1 MKNSVE
7 EQFAIL
13 YRIAKQKDE
22 LYRSIAVQLG
32 ISDKEFSV
40 LYYFCYSQKRFTL
53 NELSE
58 LLAIPEQTINSTITS
73 LIKKGYVYLEDTTA
87 AHNSKMIH
95 LTEAGTALR
104 QNKIAPVLV
113 REINAFSRLTEE
125 ERNNLISLSQIH
137 HLFLLKEFNGFLES
151 IRSDA
156 K

>member
-22 LYRSIAVQLG
+22 LYRNIAGQLD
-32 ISDKEFSV
+32 ISDTEFSV
-40 LYYFCYSQKRFTL
+40 LHYFCYSKKYFTQS
-53 NELSE
+53 ELSE
-58 LLAIPEQTINSTITS
+58 QLSIPEQTINSTITS
-73 LIKKGYVYLEDTTA
+73 LVKRGYVYLEDTTA
-87 AHNSKMIH
+87 AHNSKMIR
-95 LTEAGTALR
+95 LTEAGAVLC
-104 QNKIAPVLV
+104 QNKIVPVLSK
-113 REINAFSRLTEE
+113 EIKAFSRLTEE

>member
-22 LYRSIAVQLG
+22 LYRNIAGQLD
-32 ISDKEFSV
+32 ISDTEFSV
-40 LYYFCYSQKRFTL
+40 LHYFCYSKKYFTQS
-53 NELSE
+53 ELSE
-58 LLAIPEQTINSTITS
+58 QLSIPEQTINSTITS
-73 LIKKGYVYLEDTTA
+73 LVKRGYVYLEDTTA
-87 AHNSKMIH
+87 AHNSKVIR
-95 LTEAGTALR
+95 LTEAGAVLC
-104 QNKIAPVLV
+104 QNKIVPVLSK
-113 REINAFSRLTEE
+113 EINAFSRLTEE